1 MIINQKKKIVNFYIL
16 NTVNG
21 KMTDSSYFI
30 LEIYDKLVYNIREND
45 KSHKYLCDIT
55 AKADA
60 FIIMFLGKIF

>member
-1 MIINQKKKIVNFYIL
+1 MAKWRIVHII
-16 NTVNG
+16 
-21 KMTDSSYFI
+21 I